1 MTTLRLYLL
10 RETLATLVMTVVVFT
25 GILLLGNLLKDVLV
39 LVVSQ
44 KASLGVVAKAVAMLI
59 PYVLAFSLP
68 MGLLCAS
75 LLVFGRLSADSE
87 LTAMRASGISV
98 AALAVP
104 MVALAIVLSGLCFW
118 VNLDLAPRCRVAF
131 KKVMFEALT
140 ESTQSIPEGQYL
152 SRGGFTYY
160 VGSVRGDVLKD
171 IEIYQSNAQTQ
182 QWMRA
187 ESGRLARDADK
198 GTITVTLTDWW
209 VTQVT
214 ETNFYSGQYLG
225 DYTLPAFKPPLAQ
238 NSTDFGLSNM
248 TFSQLRAKLR
258 ELQTEMA
265 RGLADTAG
273 GLTAEQRE
281 AVARERRD
289 FTERIRIQMHRMASF
304 SFACVGFTL
313 IGVPLGIRAHRRET
327 SAGIALA
334 LGLVLAYYSFFVLG
348 QSLGVNS
355 KLNPAVVLWL
365 PNLLFQALGGW
376 LIWRADSGPR

>member
-1 MTTLRLYLL
+1 MKTLRLYLL
-10 RETLATLVMTVVVFT
+10 RETLATLAMTVVVFT

-44 KASLGVVAKAVAMLI
+44 KASLVVVAKAVAMLI

-104 MVALAIVLSGLCFW
+104 MVALAILLSGLCFW

-140 ESTQSIPEGQYL
+140 ESTRSIPEGQYL
-152 SRGGFTYY
+152 SEGGFTYY

-171 IEIYQSNAQTQ
+171 IEIYQSNSKTQ

-187 ESGRLARDADK
+187 ESGRLARDPDK

-225 DYTLPAFKPPLAQ
+225 DYTLPTFRPKLAQ
-238 NSTDFGLSNM
+238 NPTDFGLSNM
-248 TFSQLRAKLR
+248 TFSELRAKLL
-258 ELQTEMA
+258 ELQAQMKQE
-265 RGLADTAG
+265 LAGKIDA
-273 GLTAEQRE
+273 LTPEQRQKVE
-281 AVARERRD
+281 RERRD
-289 FTERIRIQMHRMASF
+289 FTGRIRVQMHRMASF
-304 SFACVGFTL
+304 SFACVGFTM
-313 IGVPLGIRAHRRET
+313 IGIPLGIRAHRRET
-327 SAGIALA
+327 SAGIAIA
-334 LGLVLAYYSFFVLG
+334 LGLVLLYYSFFVLG
-348 QSLGVNS
+348 QSLSPGS
-355 KLNPAVVLWL
+355 WLSPSLVLWA
-365 PNLLFQALGGW
+365 PNFLFQAIGGW